1 MDLSKLPRLSDTNKE
16 QQQQRAS
23 APADLGQ
30 APGAPQYPQPVRAT
44 SAEPVT
50 AGGDVW
56 ISLAV
61 GVILLLMQ
69 PRFMQW
75 ISSRMFHTHFNEFV
89 KPDGTIVPYPQVPE
103 FWGDLGPTLF
113 ALVLILEGV
122 ALLFARNRAVVA
134 LAFGLT
140 VLATAYNAI
149 YVVMSYSTYG
159 LALLSALAVVFGV
172 YIARYQWTML
182 KSFATVR

>member
-1 MDLSKLPRLSDTNKE
+1 VQSY
-16 QQQQRAS
+16 
-23 APADLGQ
+23 PAQ
-30 APGAPQYPQPVRAT
+30 AP
-44 SAEPVT
+44 EPLG
-50 AGGDVW
+50 AGGDIW
-56 ISLAV
+56 ISIAV

-69 PRFMQW
+69 PRFLLW
-75 ISSRMFHTHFNEFV
+75 VSSRIFHTHFNEFI
-89 KPDGTIVPYPQVPE
+89 KQDGSGTIVPYPQVPE

-113 ALVLILEGV
+113 ALVLILEGI
-122 ALLFARNRAVVA
+122 ALAFSRNRAVLS

-149 YVVMSYSTYG
+149 YVVISYSTYG

-182 KSFATVR
+182 KAFAARQ